1 MYHFIWEV
9 QKNYIRV
16 KGKLTYDARG
26 GMFMYNKHLDSF
38 IAIAEAGSFSAA
50 ADRLFIS
57 RTALIQQINLLEKD
71 LGFQVFD
78 RHSKGVTLTET
89 GRYFY
94 GEAKKIVRLSKR
106 ALEHCRSMK
115 EMPEERIRIGTLP
128 NFTAVL
134 LPKLCRK
141 FTERY
146 PKTKLQFI
154 EYPLES
160 YFAHFLDNHFDIT
173 TEYMS
178 GYVFE
183 EPDYRF
189 IKLMEDRHCCGV
201 SPRHPLARQKS
212 LTIQDLR
219 GQKVMLYARGI
230 TRADDRLRDYLT
242 ETVPDIECYDI
253 KQYNSSLPLKCELE
267 GLVLIYYS
275 MYWESFPTLVTLPL
289 DIDFP
294 IDIGLGY
301 KAECNASVKQFIA
314 LAQELFVTASTHRT
328 RKGLGTSAARR
339 RKKRKER

>member
-1 MYHFIWEV
+1 MYAAVWEV
-9 QKNYIRV
+9 QKYCLCV
-16 KGKLTYDARG
+16 KGKLTSDARG
-26 GMFMYNKHLDSF
+26 GMRMYNKHLDSF

-94 GEAKKIVRLSKR
+94 GEAKKIVRLSRKALARCR
-106 ALEHCRSMK
+106 AM
-115 EMPEERIRIGTLP
+115 EETPAECIRIGTLP

-134 LPKLCRK
+134 LPKLCRR

-146 PKTKLQFI
+146 PNIKLHFI
-154 EYPLES
+154 EYPLER
-160 YFAHFLDNHFDIT
+160 YFAHFANNQFDIT

-201 SPRHPLARQKS
+201 SPRHPLARQKK
-212 LTIQDLR
+212 LTLQDLR
-219 GQKVMLYARGI
+219 GQKVMIYARGI

-242 ETVPDIECYDI
+242 ETVPDIECIDI

-289 DIDFP
+289 SIDFP

-301 KAECNASVKQFIA
+301 KADCNASVRQFIA
-314 LAQELFVTASTHRT
+314 LAQELFDDAATRRT
-328 RKGLGTSAARR
+328 REELGAFATRRR
-339 RKKRKER
+339 RKWKEQ